1 MSGLALQGDAKGRG
15 LAGIADGDKI
25 LAVGFLA
32 ILTVLVVP
40 LPQILLD
47 LLIGVNISVSLLI
60 LVATLKAREPL
71 DISTFPSLILF
82 ATLFRL
88 SLNVASARLILL
100 DGDAGSVITAFGNFV
115 VGGNLF
121 VGMVVFLIL
130 VIVQFVVITKGA
142 TRVSEVAARFTLD
155 ALPGKQ
161 MAIDADLNAGH
172 IGEAEAR
179 RRRERVGEEA
189 EFHGAMDGASKFVRG
204 DAVAGLLIVA
214 LEVLGG
220 LGMGLTQGLGISEA
234 LHKYAILTV
243 GDGLVTQIPALLI
256 ATAAAVIT
264 VKSSSRSQLSE
275 DLGNQLLG
283 QPGVLATVGG
293 MVLVMALAPGLPKL
307 PFFLIAGGAFWLH
320 RTWGGAAAEKDGKRA
335 AKDATEE
342 AAAEEAAASD
352 TLREA
357 LHLDRL
363 CLELG
368 YGLVPLADT
377 ERGGTVIERI
387 SLLRK
392 QVAGDWGWLV
402 PPIRVRENLEIAG
415 NAYRLLIGGH
425 EVATG
430 DLEPGRYLAIG
441 AGVGSDLDG
450 VHTQEPSFGLPATW
464 VEADERASAELR
476 GYTLADPTTVLIT
489 HLGEVLRGNAAEI
502 LTRDDVQELLDALK
516 ETAPAVV
523 NEVTPQLL
531 SLGEVQRVLTA
542 LLEERVAIRQLQTIL
557 EAIADQAA
565 TSKETDALVNAARQ
579 RVSRAVILPHLD
591 MDKKLAVLT
600 FDPKVERRLLEALL
614 RPEGIG
620 ADGPF
625 LHSLVESVAKKQ
637 AEVAQG
643 VGGFGGREAALIVQE
658 SIRSKVSRLLRHT
671 LPRLGVLSYA
681 ELGGAPSIESV
692 GIVTLGEAT

>member
-1 MSGLALQGDAKGRG
+1 M
-15 LAGIADGDKI
+15 ADGDTI

-40 LPQILLD
+40 LPQVLLD
-47 LLIGVNISVSLLI
+47 LLIGTNISVSLLI
-60 LVATLKAREPL
+60 LVATIKAREPL

-121 VGMVVFLIL
+121 VGVVIFLIL

-172 IGEAEAR
+172 IGEPEAR
-179 RRRERVGEEA
+179 RRRARVGEEA

-204 DAVAGLLIVA
+204 DAIAGLLIVV

-220 LGMGLTQGLGISEA
+220 LAMGLTQGMGISEA
-234 LHKYAILTV
+234 LHKYSILTI

-275 DLGNQLLG
+275 DLGAQLLG
-283 QPGVLATVGG
+283 QPGVLLTVGG
-293 MVLVMALAPGLPKL
+293 MVLVLALAPGLPKL
-307 PFFLIAGGAFWLH
+307 PFFVIAAGAFALH
-320 RTWGGAAAEKDGKRA
+320 SRWGQGQAAPAEHPASESALVDDAAAV
-335 AKDATEE
+335 
-342 AAAEEAAASD
+342 D

-368 YGLVPLADT
+368 FGLVPLADT
-377 ERGGTVIERI
+377 ERGGTVIERV

-392 QVAGDWGWLV
+392 QIAGDWGWLV
-402 PPIRVRENLEIAG
+402 PPVRVRENLEIDA

-425 EVATG
+425 EVASGT
-430 DLEPGRYLAIG
+430 LEPGRYLAIG
-441 AGVGSDLDG
+441 AGVGSDLEG
-450 VHTQEPSFGLPATW
+450 IHTREPSFGLPATW
-464 VEADERASAELR
+464 VEDDDRATAELR
-476 GYTLADPTTVLIT
+476 GFTLADPTTVLIT
-489 HLGEVLRGNAAEI
+489 HLGEVLRGDAAQV

-542 LLEERVAIRQLQTIL
+542 LLEERVSIRQLQTIL

-565 TSKETDALVNAARQ
+565 VSKDTDSLVNAARQ
-579 RVSRAVILPHLD
+579 RISRAVIAPLLDVERKLP
-591 MDKKLAVLT
+591 VLT
-600 FDPKVERRLLEALL
+600 LEPKVERRLLETLL
-614 RPEGIG
+614 RAEGIG
-620 ADGPF
+620 AEGPF
-625 LHSLVESVAKKQ
+625 LHGLVEATALKVR
-637 AEVAQG
+637 EVAEG
-643 VGGFGGREAALIVQE
+643 VGGLGGRDPALVVQE
-658 SIRSKVSRLLRHT
+658 SIRAKVSRLLRHT
-671 LPRLGVLSYA
+671 LPRLGVVSYA
-681 ELGGAPSIESV
+681 ELGGAPSVESV
-692 GIVTLGEAT
+692 GVVSLGEAST